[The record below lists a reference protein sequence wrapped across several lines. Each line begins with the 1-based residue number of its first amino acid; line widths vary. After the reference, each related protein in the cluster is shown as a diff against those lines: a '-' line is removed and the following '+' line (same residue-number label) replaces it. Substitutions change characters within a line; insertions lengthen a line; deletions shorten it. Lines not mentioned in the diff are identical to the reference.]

1 MQATLVPSALDS
13 SLFISELKHRRRD
26 TALAEL
32 MSRAA
37 EAGAV
42 GFPGALLE
50 LLAARGKRVSESLG
64 GAVALLAA
72 RSLAIPESRLVI
84 GRSRRGIDWLAP
96 DEEPVKLV
104 ALLLSPADRPLAS
117 HLAALV
123 RIAALLRQSRSRNRL
138 LEAESSEE
146 LAAMVREA
154 LA

>member
-37 EAGAV
+37 DAGAV